1 MADSN
6 WHAVAMSYDADT
18 GLKLYQ
24 DGEVV
29 GTVSAP
35 GFSPFTNGVPLLIGR
50 ASSGQSFNGTIDD
63 VRIYARTLS
72 ASEILDRYRTEFGAV
87 ISIAPAV
94 KLQFPTIIG
103 KTYQLESSTD
113 LATWEPLGSSFT
125 ATANTSSRYVDAA
138 QNDEFYRLRVIQ

>member
-1 MADSN
+1 MADNN
-6 WHAVAMSYDADT
+6 WHAIAMVYDAAI
-18 GLKLYQ
+18 GLTVYE
-24 DGEVV
+24 DGLPV
-29 GTVSAP
+29 GNMNAP
-35 GFSPFTNGVPLLIGR
+35 NYAPFTNSVPLNIGR
-50 ASSGQSFNGTIDD
+50 SGSGRYFNGTIDD

-72 ASEILDRYRTEFGAV
+72 PTEILDTYRTEFGAV

-94 KLQFPTIIG
+94 KLQFPTIVG

-113 LATWEPLGSSFT
+113 LATWSPLGSSFT